1 MEQQPN
7 ATNKKRS
14 LGYLAAAELSW
25 KLKSKA
31 DLLQYL
37 DKHSKSPLI
46 FGLVRSLPD
55 PILIQSSTTS
65 PMSTWSPTTS

>member
-14 LGYLAAAELSW
+14 LGYLAAQELSW

-31 DLLQYL
+31 DLMQYL
-37 DKHSKSPLI
+37 DKHSKCPFIL
-46 FGLVRSLPD
+46 GLVRSLPD
-55 PILIQSSTTS
+55 PLPMQSSTTS
-65 PMSTWSPTTS
+65 PTSTWSPTTS